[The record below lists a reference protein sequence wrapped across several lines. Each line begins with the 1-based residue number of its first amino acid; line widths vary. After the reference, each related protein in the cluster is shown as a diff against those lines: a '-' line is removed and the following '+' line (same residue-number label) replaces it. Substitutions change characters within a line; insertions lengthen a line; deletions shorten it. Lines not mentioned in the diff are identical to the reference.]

1 MNVRDDDD
9 DDDCGRARDANDRCD
24 ETNILARRT
33 ASDCGCDGVEKN
45 VKAHYGGL
53 V

>member
-9 DDDCGRARDANDRCD
+9 DDCGRAGDANDPYG

-45 VKAHYGGL
+45 VKAHYCGL